1 MSSALDFTR
10 LNLQHLACTLD
21 AVGIGWIRLNRP
33 PANALNVATLDELGL
48 AVRAARFDRRVKVA
62 ALGSAVPGYFSSG
75 LDLAEMET
83 PEPERLELLDH
94 LFKDLVVRPI
104 RTGRKL
110 FVAVVEGHCLGGGF
124 ELALAADL
132 RIGVAGA
139 WKLGL
144 PEVRLGGMP
153 GGGGI
158 QLLARLI
165 GRPTTLRVA
174 MRGETLEPSRAA
186 ELGILDALFEGEHAS
201 AEASTYLKQ
210 LAQGPRDAYA
220 AIKLA
225 VQEGLE
231 LSPDQGMLFEREL
244 YRGLYA
250 SPDLAEGLKAFREKR
265 RPRFGSD

>member
-1 MSSALDFTR
+1 MSSALDFTSLDLR
-10 LNLQHLACTLD
+10 QLACTLD
-21 AVGIGWIRLNRP
+21 SDGIGWIRLTRP
-33 PANALNVATLDELGL
+33 PANALNVAVLEDLVL
-48 AVRAARFDRRVKVA
+48 AVRAARFDRRVKVV
-62 ALGSAVPGYFSSG
+62 ALGSAVPGFFSSG
-75 LDLAEMET
+75 LDIAEMEA

-94 LFKDLVVRPI
+94 LFKDLVVRPM
-104 RTGRKL
+104 RTARKL
-110 FVAVVEGHCLGGGF
+110 FVAVIEGHCLGGGF
-124 ELALAADL
+124 ELALAADI
-132 RIGVAGA
+132 RVGVSGS

-174 MRGETLEPSRAA
+174 LRGETLDPAHAA
-186 ELGILDALFEGEHAS
+186 ELGILDALFDGQQAS
-201 AEASTYLKQ
+201 AEIETYLRQ
-210 LAQGPRDAYA
+210 LAQGPRDAYG

-225 VQEGLE
+225 VHEGLE
-231 LSPDQGMLFEREL
+231 LTPDQGMLFEREL

-265 RPRFGSD
+265 RPKFGS